1 MSYDKFYELFETQID
16 RKFPRNQ
23 RVLVWHSPMIPQA
36 FYKDDE
42 TRQQAID
49 YLINNGYQLHRENQQ
64 RNEINTNERNPINTN
79 ERNPNETIF
88 NGTYNANYGT
98 YGFKNA
104 YVENEDGTI
113 NQYRLYYNANST
125 YYIPRDYSISREK
138 MLSEGTIKPV
148 SSRFA
153 KPEINSIVNPVNSM
167 LNRETPQQN
176 NVLGNPYITTYI
188 QGFSSGLNWK
198 PATRLFET
206 EHDRYANVAPYY
218 KPEKILP
225 QAFFEKKKN
234 VQKAIENRQKAI
246 DFLLSKGYEL
256 FRENQHRADI
266 DTIPPTNH
274 VYAYV
279 QNEDGLVNQYKKK
292 YDSQRDLNILSTQI
306 KNLTGGKKQRK
317 STKKNKRSMKKI
329 ITKNNKRSM
338 KKRITKNNKR
348 SMKKHE

>member
-23 RVLVWHSPMIPQA
+23 RVTMWQGHMIPQA
-36 FYKDDE
+36 FYRDDE

-64 RNEINTNERNPINTN
+64 RNEINTYERAP
-79 ERNPNETIF
+79 ERF
-88 NGTYNANYGT
+88 RQGYK
-98 YGFKNA
+98 FA
-104 YVENEDGTI
+104 YVENKDGTI
-113 NQYRLYYNANST
+113 NQYILNYTQDYNNRNLSWG
-125 YYIPRDYSISREK
+125 K

-148 SSRFA
+148 SSIFA
-153 KPEINSIVNPVNSM
+153 KPEINSIVNNPVNSM
-167 LNRETPQQN
+167 LNRETPQKN
-176 NVLGNPYITTYI
+176 NALGNTDITTYI

-225 QAFFEKKKN
+225 QAFFEKNKN
-234 VQKAIENRQKAI
+234 VQKAIDNRQKAI
-246 DFLLSKGYEL
+246 DFLLGKGYEL

-266 DTIPPTNH
+266 NTIPPRHH

-279 QNEDGLVNQYKKK
+279 QNEDGLVNQYIKK
-292 YDSQRDLNILSTQI
+292 YETERDLNILRTQI

-317 STKKNKRSMKKI
+317 NTKKNKRSMKK
-329 ITKNNKRSM
+329 
-338 KKRITKNNKR
+338 NKR
-348 SMKKHE
+348 SMKKHG

>member
-16 RKFPRNQ
+16 RKFPRNR
-23 RVLVWHSPMIPQA
+23 RVAVWHRPMIPQA

-64 RNEINTNERNPINTN
+64 RNEINTY
-79 ERNPNETIF
+79 ERNPNQTIL
-88 NGTYNANYGT
+88 NGTNNANYANYGT

-113 NQYRLYYNANST
+113 NQYRLYYNTNST
-125 YYIPRDYSISREK
+125 DYIPRDYSISREK

-153 KPEINSIVNPVNSM
+153 KQDINSIFNPVNSI
-167 LNRETPQQN
+167 LRRETPQQN
-176 NVLGNPYITTYI
+176 NVLGNPDITTYI

-198 PATRLFET
+198 PAARLFET

-225 QAFFEKKKN
+225 QAFFEKNKN
-234 VQKAIENRQKAI
+234 VQKAIDNRQKAI
-246 DFLLSKGYEL
+246 DFLLGKGYKV

-266 DTIPPTNH
+266 DTIPPTKNH

-279 QNEDGLVNQYKKK
+279 QNEDGSVNQYKKK
-292 YDSQRDLNILSTQI
+292 YDSERNLNILRTQI
-306 KNLTGGKKQRK
+306 KDFTGGKKQRK
-317 STKKNKRSMKKI
+317 STKKNKRSMKK
-329 ITKNNKRSM
+329 
-338 KKRITKNNKR
+338 NKR
-348 SMKKHE
+348 SMKKHG